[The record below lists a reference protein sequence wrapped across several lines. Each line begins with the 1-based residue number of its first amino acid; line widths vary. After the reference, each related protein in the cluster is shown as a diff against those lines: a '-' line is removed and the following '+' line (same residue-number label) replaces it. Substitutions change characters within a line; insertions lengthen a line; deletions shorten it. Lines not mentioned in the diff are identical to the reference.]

1 MYIRSSTALRND
13 YNEIAKLAKETS
25 EPIYITLNGNGDT
38 VLMDLEA
45 FERREQMLKLRERLI
60 QSEQDRLAGRVY
72 TLDEWSERMRKKLD
86 GKL

>member
-13 YNEIAKLAKETS
+13 YNEIAKLARETA
-25 EPIYITLNGNGDT
+25 EPIYITMNGNGDT

-45 FERREQMLKLRERLI
+45 FERREQMLKLRERLL
-60 QSEQDRLAGRVY
+60 QSERDRLAGRVY
-72 TLDEWSERMRKKLD
+72 TLDEWEEHMRRKFD